1 MPLFTAIIVL
11 VFGGLTIWLQNDTFI
26 KMKPTI
32 IYLSFGGILSF
43 GLLREKS
50 YLKSLMGS
58 ALLLEDEGWFILT
71 KRFAMLFIFLA
82 LLNEIVWRMLSTD
95 HWITFKTFLLPLA
108 TFAFLFFQ
116 YPIFRDYLIE
126 KKND

>member
-1 MPLFTAIIVL
+1 MCIR
-11 VFGGLTIWLQNDTFI
+11 DR
-26 KMKPTI
+26 PTI
-32 IYLSFGGILSF
+32 IYLSFGVILSF

-95 HWITFKTFLLPLA
+95 HWIMFKTFLLPLA